1 MASIKF
7 FEQNML
13 CGILPY
19 AHCTVE
25 YITIELP
32 YPICS
37 SKREKKKKKRGTFLQ
52 KYSWKCLHKV
62 LIFFTK
68 SKLETT

>member
-37 SKREKKKKKRGTFLQ
+37 SKREKKKKKEVHSYRSTLGNVYT
-52 KYSWKCLHKV
+52 KY
-62 LIFFTK
+62 
-68 SKLETT
+68 

>member
-37 SKREKKKKKRGTFLQ
+37 SKREKKKKKKRYILTEVLLEMFTQSTNFL
-52 KYSWKCLHKV
+52 H
-62 LIFFTK
+62 
-68 SKLETT
+68 

>member
-37 SKREKKKKKRGTFLQ
+37 SKGGKKKKKRYILTEVLLEMFTQSTNFL
-52 KYSWKCLHKV
+52 H
-62 LIFFTK
+62 
-68 SKLETT
+68 